1 MRESGHDLNHLLY
14 LHQVALMEADAAP
27 SEVSRSMHLRIVR
40 TYEDE
45 ISRRTGGRMP
55 FGCKPLSVVI
65 DRPLMADE
73 PRILVQA

>member
-1 MRESGHDLNHLLY
+1 MRESGHDMNHLLY

-27 SEVSRSMHLRIVR
+27 SEVSRSMHLRIAR
-40 TYEDE
+40 AYEGE

-55 FGCKPLSVVI
+55 FGCKTLMRPI
-65 DRPLMADE
+65 DKTPADE

>member
-27 SEVSRSMHLRIVR
+27 SEASRSMHLRIVQS
-40 TYEDE
+40 YEDE
-45 ISRRTGGRMP
+45 ISRRTGGRML
-55 FGCKPLSVVI
+55 FGCKTLMRPI
-65 DRPLMADE
+65 DKTPVHE